1 MKWSAVVLAAGAS
14 SRMEGRHKML
24 LPVGDAP
31 VIRHTVLQLLG
42 AGPQEVVVVTGHQG
56 RDVGAV
62 LVDLAVSLQ
71 PNLRYEEGQMISVAV
86 GVGALTKPADAVMV
100 CLGDMVLL
108 RTGDYRDLV
117 AAYEAATESSIVIP
131 YHKDQRGNPIIFAAS
146 YAPEVVAGER
156 KLGCRK
162 LANAY
167 PQETFRFEAGHDRYT
182 TDMDTPD
189 DYARMLERLG
199 RGEKVIA

>member
-1 MKWSAVVLAAGAS
+1 MRWSAVVLAAGVS

-24 LPVGDAP
+24 LPVGDKS
-31 VIRHTVLQLLG
+31 VVRHTVLQVL
-42 AGPQEVVVVTGHQG
+42 AAAPQEVVVVTGFKG

-62 LVDLAVSLQ
+62 LADLPVNLQ
-71 PNLRYEEGQMISVAV
+71 PNLRYEEGQMVSVAV
-86 GVGALTKPADAVMV
+86 GVGALAGSTDAVMV

-108 RTGDYRDLV
+108 RTQDYLDLA
-117 AAYEAATESSIVIP
+117 AAYEGATESSIVIP
-131 YHKDQRGNPIIFAAS
+131 YHNDQRGNPIIFAAS

-189 DYARMLERLG
+189 DYVRICRRLG
-199 RGEKVIA
+199 YGETIAV

>member
-1 MKWSAVVLAAGAS
+1 MRWSAVVLAAGTS
-14 SRMEGRHKML
+14 SRMGGRHKML
-24 LPVGDAP
+24 LPVADLS
-31 VIRHTVLQLLG
+31 VIRHTVLQVLS
-42 AGPQEVVVVTGHQG
+42 AAPHEVVVVIGHKG

-62 LVDLAVSLQ
+62 LADLPVSLQ

-86 GVGALTKPADAVMV
+86 GVGALVRPTDAVMV

-108 RTGDYRDLV
+108 RREDYLDLV

-131 YHKDQRGNPIIFAAS
+131 YHGGERGNPILFSAS

-167 PQETFRFEAGHDRYT
+167 PQETFRFEASHDRYT

-189 DYARMLERLG
+189 DYARICARMG
-199 RGEKVIA
+199 HGEKIAV

>member
-1 MKWSAVVLAAGAS
+1 MRWSAVVLAAGAS

-24 LPVGDAP
+24 LPVGDKS
-31 VIRHTVLQLLG
+31 VIRHTVEEVL
-42 AGPQEVVVVTGHQG
+42 AATPQEVVVVTGFKG

-62 LVDLAVSLQ
+62 LADLAVNLQ
-71 PNLRYEEGQMISVAV
+71 PNLRHEEGQMVSVAV
-86 GVGALTKPADAVMV
+86 GVGALATPTDAVMV

-108 RTGDYRDLV
+108 RKQDYLDLV

-131 YHKDQRGNPIIFAAS
+131 YHGDRRGNPIIFAAS

-189 DYARMLERLG
+189 DYARICQRLG
-199 RGEKVIA
+199 HGEKIAV